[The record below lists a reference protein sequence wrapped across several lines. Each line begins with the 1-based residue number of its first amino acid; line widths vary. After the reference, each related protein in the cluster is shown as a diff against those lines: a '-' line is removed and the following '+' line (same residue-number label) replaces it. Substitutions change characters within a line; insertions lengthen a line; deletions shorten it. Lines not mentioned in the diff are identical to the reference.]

1 MKHKGECSVFITET
15 VSDLLKNYTPAL
27 HKYCPQFINVFFS
40 NYPVIVPYSGI
51 W

>member
-27 HKYCPQFINVFFS
+27 HKYCPQFKCFS
-40 NYPVIVPYSGI
+40 QIILS
-51 W
+51 